1 MSPQITRRQ
10 LLRGAGTLTAGAVAA
25 ACAAP
30 AAPTAPQV
38 VKETVVVEKE
48 VEKEVVQTQVVEKT
62 VEVQVTAAPA
72 TGPTNALGVT
82 LPADALPLEE
92 QYILAAVGQ
101 TGGGFGHIMESL
113 YNRAFEH
120 AGGYETLTTLN
131 IDLET
136 VPVGCESWT
145 VSDDGLNWDFALR
158 KDLVFSDGKPVTAN
172 DWVYTLQRS
181 LSNQYDF
188 GWFYFDIKNA
198 SKVYNKEVPVE
209 ELGVTAVDDFT
220 LRITTEVPTPYLP
233 GIGTWY
239 GVAPQHAYEESGDNW
254 ALDPAKFVS
263 SGPFKLTQFE
273 RGVQHKWE
281 LNTEYKGIRRPYV
294 TEIREQKL
302 APGLAA
308 YIAGD
313 TKYIRINMDSPSGEV
328 AQVNSNPVLRAESH
342 PQPSSFTDYI
352 GFNTLGNFPELA
364 NPDVR
369 MALCKAIDK
378 ETLIAQIYQG
388 FGNPAWGILPMG
400 FPNYIGD
407 QLKELE
413 PNKYDPEAAKALLA
427 GAGFPNGEGFP
438 KFEMY
443 IRQPTDKMNL
453 LAQALQAM
461 WQENLGITVELRPSD
476 FQSFTAAA
484 FTDRTAPIYYVSYSL
499 DYYDPATFLNVFRD
513 GGRHPT
519 DTKAWTEAY
528 NTANATLDAAQR
540 FELMQQSEKD
550 LVDSTAFY
558 FLVSP
563 FAIDLWPCNLKGET
577 LVPNKDGFAFHGG
590 GGVGCPHAYEGMYWA
605 QSDCRAGL

>member
-10 LLRGAGTLTAGAVAA
+10 LLKGAGTLTAGAVAA

-30 AAPTAPQV
+30 ATAPQV

-48 VEKEVVQTQVVEKT
+48 VEKQVVQTQVVEKT

-72 TGPTNALGVT
+72 TGPQNALGVT

-92 QYILAAVGQ
+92 QYILTAVGV

-131 IDLET
+131 INLET
-136 VPVGCESWT
+136 VPVACESWK

-198 SKVYNKEVPVE
+198 SKVYSKELPVE
-209 ELGVTAVDDFT
+209 ELGVTALDDYT

-239 GVAPQHAYEESGDNW
+239 GVAAKHAYEELGENW
-254 ALDPAKFVS
+254 ALDPAKYVS

-281 LNTEYKGIRRPYV
+281 LNTTYKGIRRPYMI
-294 TEIREQKL
+294 EIREQKL
-302 APGLAA
+302 AVGLPA

-313 TKYIRINMDSPSGEV
+313 LQTTAIDMNSPSGDV
-328 AQVNSNPVLRAESH
+328 AQVNSNPLLRAESH
-342 PQPSSFTDYI
+342 PQPSSSTDYI
-352 GFNTLGNFPELA
+352 GFNTLGKFPELA

-369 MALCKAIDK
+369 MALSKALDK
-378 ETLIAQIYQG
+378 ETLVAQIYQG
-388 FGNPAWGILPMG
+388 FGNPAWGILPAG

-407 QLKELE
+407 QLKELD

-427 GAGFPNGEGFP
+427 KAGFPGGQGFP

-443 IRQPTDKMNL
+443 IRQPNDKQKLMCE
-453 LAQALQAM
+453 AIQAM

-484 FTDRTAPIYYVSYSL
+484 FTDRTAPLYHVGYAL

-519 DTKAWTEAY
+519 DTKDWTVAY
-528 NTANATLDAAQR
+528 NEANATLDAAKR
-540 FELMQQSEKD
+540 FQMMQDSEKA
-550 LVDSTAFY
+550 LVNSTAFI

-563 FAIDLWPCNLKGET
+563 FSISLWPCNLKGET
-577 LVPNKDGFAFHGG
+577 TVPNKDGFAFFGG